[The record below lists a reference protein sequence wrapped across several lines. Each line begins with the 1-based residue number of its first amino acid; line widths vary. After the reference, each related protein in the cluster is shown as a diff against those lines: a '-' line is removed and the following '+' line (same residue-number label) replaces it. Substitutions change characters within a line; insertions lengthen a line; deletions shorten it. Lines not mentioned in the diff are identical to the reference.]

1 MLKKKLDK
9 LRDYYNT
16 KEFITNDPVQFP
28 HRFSTVQDV
37 EIVSLIIATISWGN
51 RKSILKSAEK
61 ILSILGN
68 SPYDYVRNGQFK
80 GNGKG
85 NLHRTFFERDFFY
98 FCRGFQYLYQR
109 YNSAEELFRGEKDI
123 WDGISA
129 LRALFIE
136 GNGGVESK
144 HFANPEK
151 NSACKRI
158 HMALRWLVRND
169 GVVDL
174 GVWKSIQPSQ
184 LMIPLDTHVARIG
197 REMDLLSRKQNDRK
211 AVEELTRNL
220 KELDPIDPVGYDFA
234 LFGYGISRLD

>member
-1 MLKKKLDK
+1 MLKEKLDK

-85 NLHRTFFERDFFY
+85 NLHRTFLREIFSIFVGDFNTSTKGTILQRSY
-98 FCRGFQYLYQR
+98 F
-109 YNSAEELFRGEKDI
+109 GEKKI
-123 WDGISA
+123 
-129 LRALFIE
+129 
-136 GNGGVESK
+136 
-144 HFANPEK
+144 
-151 NSACKRI
+151 
-158 HMALRWLVRND
+158 
-169 GVVDL
+169 
-174 GVWKSIQPSQ
+174 
-184 LMIPLDTHVARIG
+184 
-197 REMDLLSRKQNDRK
+197 
-211 AVEELTRNL
+211 
-220 KELDPIDPVGYDFA
+220 
-234 LFGYGISRLD
+234 YGMEYRHYEHSL